1 MGRGLYRV
9 NRTFKVAQRKEP
21 QDREMK
27 KPKKVAKEEPEKESR
42 PMTLEER
49 REYFK
54 KLRSGKEA

>member
-9 NRTFKVAQRKEP
+9 NRTFKVAQRKDP
-21 QDREMK
+21 PVREAK
-27 KPKKVAKEEPEKESR
+27 KTRKEPEKETR

-54 KLRSGKEA
+54 KLRSGKPS